1 MTTKKDIL
9 IRELKTVEKTFGRCV
24 AIEIGTI
31 RNTSDEHAKGDGH
44 STLHIAEYIKESGAD
59 IDFYSVDI
67 RISVAEKYMAEKGLS
82 DYVTFQ
88 KADGLVFLTSWEK
101 AHFIYLDGENDAKD
115 CLKQFIMSLSKIQ
128 PGGVIIVD
136 DCYPHSQEIVK
147 AQDVLYY
154 LTEMNRSYMIE
165 NNMLIYYA

>member
-1 MTTKKDIL
+1 M
-9 IRELKTVEKTFGRCV
+9 RELKKVEETFFKAV

-31 RNTSDEHAKGDGH
+31 RNTSAQHADGDGH
-44 STLHIAEYIKESGAD
+44 STLHISEYIKESGAD

-67 RISVAEKYMAEKGLS
+67 KISVAEKYIAEKGLS

-88 KADGLVFLTSWEK
+88 KADGLKFLTLWEK

-115 CLKQFIMSLSKIQ
+115 CLKQFLMALQRIQ
-128 PGGVIIVD
+128 PRGVIIID
-136 DCYPHSQEIVK
+136 DCYPQSVEIVK
-147 AQDVLYY
+147 AQDVITY
-154 LTEMNRSYMIE
+154 LDETGKSYMIE